1 MKKFDLY
8 IIRKYLATFFF
19 AVLMITAIAV
29 VMNLSEYID
38 RFISN
43 DLSVSQVAFD
53 YYLYFIPW
61 INGELWPLFAF
72 LSVIFFTSRLARD
85 SEIIAMLST
94 GMSYTRI
101 LQPMVIAGCIIA
113 IVHWIGENYVIPHS
127 TFYKTEF
134 ESKYIKRNLKTVLAN
149 DVQFFIS
156 PHQKIYCS
164 YFAQRDS
171 SLDKFRLERF
181 DSTGALK
188 SIMKSQKLIYVNE
201 LKKWRAKN
209 YEIRNFVDGKEE
221 LLIGKG
227 EELDTTLAMVPSD
240 FIKHSKQMEI
250 MITPALRD
258 FIKRENSKG
267 LDNTKSYQIEAY
279 KRTSAPFTIIILTL
293 IGACIGTRK
302 VRGGLGIHLAIGVSI
317 GAAFTVISKFSE
329 TFANNLSFAPL
340 LGVWVP
346 NILFGLLSYYLLTIA
361 QK

>member
-1 MKKFDLY
+1 
-8 IIRKYLATFFF
+8 
-19 AVLMITAIAV
+19 MITAVAV

-43 DLSVSQVAFD
+43 ELSIGEVAFD

-94 GMSYTRI
+94 GMSYVRI
-101 LQPMVIAGCIIA
+101 LRPMIIAGCFVA
-113 IVHWIGENYVIPHS
+113 LVHWIGENYVIPHS
-127 TFYKTEF
+127 TFHKTEF
-134 ESKYIKRNLKTVLAN
+134 ESKYIKRSLKTVLSN

-156 PHQKIYCS
+156 PSQKIYCS
-164 YFAQRDS
+164 YFTQRDS
-171 SLDKFRLERF
+171 SLDKFRLEHF
-181 DSTGALK
+181 DSTGVLT
-188 SIMKSQKLIYVNE
+188 SIMKSQKLKY
-201 LKKWRAKN
+201 LKEEDKWRAKN
-209 YEIRNFVDGKEE
+209 YEIRTFDEE
-221 LLIGKG
+221 GEHLLLGKG
-227 EELDTTLAMVPSD
+227 EELDTTLAMLPAD

-250 MITPALRD
+250 MVTPALRS

-279 KRTSAPFTIIILTL
+279 KRTAAPFTIIILTL

-340 LGVWVP
+340 IGVWLP
-346 NILFGLLSYYLLTIA
+346 NIMFGILSYYLLTKA